1 MLPCEES
8 EGVDMIFRVTHR
20 ALFVRCAALSVAL
33 GVSGCRDD
41 ADAGADTT
49 DASTDTDAT
58 DTEDAAGEPEWPT
71 LACDS
76 LVPQFCAYPFPNNV
90 FTADDPDSSTGRRVA
105 FSRDLMPATRSD
117 LRAPPEVFNERDGF
131 STHGCIT
138 TLLPG
143 MADTNLPGPWEIAA
157 SVEASSP
164 TVLLDADTGERI
176 AHFAELDRNGP
187 ADESPALL
195 IQPTAALELG
205 HRYIVALHDIR
216 DHAGNLIAA
225 SEVFEALRDE
235 LEHDDPSVAQ
245 RRSLY
250 RDIFT
255 RLEDAGVQ
263 RETLQ
268 LAWDFTVASR
278 EDTSGRMLSMRDQAL
293 AATPTSG
300 PTFEILSVTEDWSEH
315 VFRHIEGEIEVPLFL
330 TEPGPG
336 ATLVL
341 DDAGRPAMQGTA
353 RYPFVALIPNRAKDE
368 PVAGLMLGHGLF
380 GSRYEAHAGQFGRF
394 ADEFGYAIVALDWI
408 GMSSEDPLII
418 GAALSAGR
426 IDQFATVPDRLQ
438 QSLVNFLLATR
449 MMRTSF
455 PDDPVARLDG
465 QPLID
470 PERTYYYGGSQGGI
484 MGSVYMALAT
494 DVERGVLAVP
504 GQPYN
509 LLLERSVNFDPF
521 ADLLR
526 GTFATQHDIR
536 LALALAQLLWDRAE
550 PGGYSQHVFRD
561 PLPGTP
567 AHSVLMLVSI
577 GDHQVSTLAAHVMAR
592 TIGAVNLGP
601 VNRDVWGLEVVQG
614 SFDGSAMIE
623 YDFGLPP
630 EPIGNVPMRE
640 GSDPHGSIAG
650 VPAALQAVS
659 TFLETGRAENRCDG
673 PCNPE

>member
-1 MLPCEES
+1 MSISDGGELASRTDLE
-8 EGVDMIFRVTHR
+8 
-20 ALFVRCAALSVAL
+20 ALSR
-33 GVSGCRDD
+33 SG
-41 ADAGADTT
+41 
-49 DASTDTDAT
+49 
-58 DTEDAAGEPEWPT
+58 
-71 LACDS
+71 
-76 LVPQFCAYPFPNNV
+76 
-90 FTADDPDSSTGRRVA
+90 
-105 FSRDLMPATRSD
+105 RSK
-117 LRAPPEVFNERDGF
+117 
-131 STHGCIT
+131 I
-138 TLLPG
+138 
-143 MADTNLPGPWEIAA
+143 I
-157 SVEASSP
+157 
-164 TVLLDADTGERI
+164 VL
-176 AHFAELDRNGP
+176 
-187 ADESPALL
+187 ALL
-195 IQPTAALELG
+195 VVG
-205 HRYIVALHDIR
+205 
-216 DHAGNLIAA
+216 
-225 SEVFEALRDE
+225 
-235 LEHDDPSVAQ
+235 
-245 RRSLY
+245 
-250 RDIFT
+250 
-255 RLEDAGVQ
+255 
-263 RETLQ
+263 
-268 LAWDFTVASR
+268 
-278 EDTSGRMLSMRDQAL
+278 AL
-293 AATPTSG
+293 AAAVCSFTNKGGQGNPEDPSK
-300 PTFEILSVTEDWSEH
+300 ILLVARGTTVGFSAVLRDGG
-315 VFRHIEGEIEVPLFL
+315 FDAAEG
-330 TEPGPG
+330 
-336 ATLVL
+336 TLS
-341 DDAGRPAMQGTA
+341 AWE
-353 RYPFVALIPNRAKDE
+353 NKAKDE
-368 PVAGLMLGHGLF
+368 IEGLELEGVAAVLRL
-380 GSRYEAHAGQFGRF
+380 